1 MKISHHHSADRNE
14 FVVKRFRQLLWGML
28 LLSLLSIGNIFL
40 GSSEARSTNITVV
53 VGIIT
58 LTFFTFYMIKTG
70 REKLAR
76 GIFLWCMAIFLT
88 YIVWRNGGLRDSTT
102 LSFPILIVY
111 SALLGSFRVFIS
123 ILCYMVIAVIFL
135 GTNSVYGWYPT
146 PLEPISLEQVFNA
159 VLITVFA
166 AYVAWTVNSDMNTTF
181 KNLSRENKKVIKSH
195 EMIQLM
201 AEQDPLTGLLNRHA
215 CELHYKKVLS
225 QLSNTNERIILFF
238 VDLDNFKNLN
248 DSFGHKAGDELLV
261 AISNGLKKLLLPN
274 DAACRIGGDEF
285 VVIIKRDNIFD
296 IDQLANAIM
305 KVITTPYDIAKTSM
319 RMTGSIGIAI
329 SPEDGQ
335 EFDEIRQKAD
345 IAMYQSKQSG
355 KNTFSYYSAHLH
367 QEAIRKTA
375 ILKGLEGALEN
386 NLLDLHIQPKVNLA
400 TGKMNSGEALLRWNR
415 GNSYQFAP
423 DEFIPVIESTELIHE
438 IGQWCIE
445 EACRICKK
453 WHDAGFNTMTIAVNV
468 SSVQFMRSNFNDVV
482 FQALQDS
489 GLEPRFLEIEL
500 TEHVLIQHNETVKNQ
515 LKSLKDLGIQLAIDD
530 FGTGYSNLSYLIN
543 FKVDTIKLDKSF
555 IFKVNTSPDHLA
567 VVKAVIQM
575 AQILNLKVV
584 AEGVE
589 SHAVS
594 KILVDLQCD
603 YAQGFLWSSALPE
616 HQFIQTVQQFNA
628 GRTELSALAS

>member
-28 LLSLLSIGNIFL
+28 LLSLLSIGNIFF

-58 LTFFTFYMIKTG
+58 LTLFTFYMIKTG
-70 REKLAR
+70 REQLAR

-135 GTNSVYGWYPT
+135 GINSVYGWYPT
-146 PLEPISLEQVFNA
+146 PLEPISLEQVFNS

-166 AYVAWTVNSDMNTTF
+166 AYVAWTVNTDMNTTL

-195 EMIQLM
+195 EVIQQM
-201 AEQDPLTGLLNRHA
+201 AEKDSLTGLLNRHA
-215 CELHYKKVLS
+215 CELHYKKILS
-225 QLSNTNERIILFF
+225 QLSDVNERVILFF

-261 AISNGLKKLLLPN
+261 AISNGLEKLLLPT

-285 VVIIKRDNIFD
+285 VVIIKRDNTFD
-296 IDQLANAIM
+296 IDQYANAIM
-305 KVITTPYDIAKTSM
+305 KVITSPYDIAKTSM
-319 RMTGSIGIAI
+319 RMTGSIGIAV

-335 EFDEIRQKAD
+335 EFDETRQKAD

-367 QEAIRKTA
+367 HKAIRKKA
-375 ILKGLEGALEN
+375 ILKGLEGAFEN
-386 NLLDLHIQPKVNLA
+386 NLLDLYIQPKVNLA

-415 GNSYQFAP
+415 GNPHQFAP

-468 SSVQFMRSNFNDVV
+468 SSMQFMRSNFNSLV
-482 FQALQDS
+482 FKALQDS
-489 GLEPRFLEIEL
+489 GLDPQFLEIEL

-555 IFKVNTSPDHLA
+555 IFEVNTSPDHLA

-589 SHAVS
+589 SDSVR
-594 KILVDLQCD
+594 KILTDLKCD
-603 YAQGFLWSSALPE
+603 FAQGFLWSKALPE
-616 HQFIQTVQQFNA
+616 YQFIQTVQQFNA
-628 GRTELSALAS
+628 GRTEPSALAS